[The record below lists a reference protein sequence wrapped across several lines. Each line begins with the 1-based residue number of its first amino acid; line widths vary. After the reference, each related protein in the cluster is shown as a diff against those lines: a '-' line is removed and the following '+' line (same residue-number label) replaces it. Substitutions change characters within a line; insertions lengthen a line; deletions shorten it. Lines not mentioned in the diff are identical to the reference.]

1 MNFPKK
7 NSTLLVGLSIMALA
21 AVLTFGSVCLP
32 RLLFRP
38 KYDFLFASYT
48 YVGLHDVPRYLVQDG
63 KLISNKEA
71 EALMRASALSES
83 RLFVYDVSENV
94 SREITFE
101 EAQHLDLDV
110 GSRSPDGFEIVP
122 GTQRATSPYF
132 FFFPFRYL
140 SPTLMPDYH
149 CLSGHGT
156 RWMLNSRLTY
166 FDMSK
171 FIGWIR

>member
-1 MNFPKK
+1 
-7 NSTLLVGLSIMALA
+7 MALA
-21 AVLTFGSVCLP
+21 AVLTLGSICLP

-48 YVGLHDVPRYLVQDG
+48 YVGFYGVPRYLVQDG

-71 EALMRASALSES
+71 EALIQTSAFSES
-83 RLFVYDVSENV
+83 RLFVYDVSEDV
-94 SREITFE
+94 GREITFE
-101 EAQHLDLDV
+101 EAQRLDLDV
-110 GSRSPDGFEIVP
+110 GNRSPDGFKIVP

-132 FFFPFRYL
+132 FFPFQHL

-149 CLSGHGT
+149 CLSGHGA
-156 RWMLNSRLTY
+156 RWMLNSRLMY
-166 FDMSK
+166 FDTSK